1 VQLPFSLFLALRFI
15 KPKRTFLSVITVV
28 SVLGVTLGIAVMIL
42 VISVM
47 TGFDLELKRKVLGF
61 EPHLVADAEGYPVEK
76 WRETA
81 AFLAR
86 RKGIRGAS
94 AFVKGPVLLASE
106 AGAVRAALMRGID
119 SKADFY
125 SANLREM
132 VIAGEFKLDNES
144 VVMGAGLARSLGL
157 LIGQKITVYP
167 AKDFSPVLKA
177 LEEAESSADP
187 KKSLDKIRA
196 LVLPLELTL
205 TGVFQ
210 SGRDQY
216 DSEILLVSLANAQD
230 LYNLKDAVHGVGAW
244 LREPYAAPVAAE
256 KLAGLI
262 PDRLRLYTWIDENQ
276 EIFDAIRMERNTL
289 FFLLLFI
296 VVVAAFSIMNT
307 LITVTVMKTRE
318 IGVMKALGANRSQ
331 IIWVFL
337 TQGMIVGILG
347 NITGV
352 ALGLSVL
359 AWRNEFK
366 DWLSARLGIQIFP
379 PGIYQFSQIPAEIIP
394 SWIAI
399 ICVSAFVICS
409 LAALFPAM
417 VAARLDPVKALRHD

>member
-1 VQLPFSLFLALRFI
+1 MQLPFSLFLALRFI

-42 VISVM
+42 VLSVM
-47 TGFDLELKRKVLGF
+47 IGFDLELRRKVLGF
-61 EPHLVADAEGYPVEK
+61 EPHLVADAGGYPVEN
-76 WRETA
+76 WRDA
-81 AFLAR
+81 ATFLAR
-86 RKGIRGAS
+86 RKGIQGTS
-94 AFVKGPVLLASE
+94 PFVKGPVLLASE
-106 AGAVRAALMRGID
+106 AGAVRAAFMRGID
-119 SKADFY
+119 ARSDFY
-125 SANLREM
+125 SKNLREM
-132 VIAGEFKLDNES
+132 TVAGEFLLDNES
-144 VVMGAGLARSLGL
+144 VVMGAGLAHSLGL
-157 LIGQKITVYP
+157 LVGQKVTIYP

-177 LEEAESSADP
+177 LEEAENSRDP
-187 KKSLDKIRA
+187 RKSLDKIRA
-196 LVLPLELTL
+196 LVLPLELKL
-205 TGVFQ
+205 TGIFE

-216 DSEILLVSLANAQD
+216 DSEILLISLPNAQD
-230 LYNLKDAVHGVGAW
+230 LYGLKDAVHGIGAW
-244 LREPYAAPVAAE
+244 LREPYSAPMAVE
-256 KLAGLI
+256 KLQDKI
-262 PDRLRLYTWIDENQ
+262 PGQLRLSTWIEENK

-296 VVVAAFSIMNT
+296 VIVAAFSIMNT

-337 TQGMIVGILG
+337 TQGMIVGVLG
-347 NITGV
+347 NVTGV
-352 ALGLSVL
+352 ALGLGVVH
-359 AWRNEFK
+359 WRNAFK
-366 DWLSARLGIQIFP
+366 DWLSKQLGIQIFP
-379 PGIYQFSQIPAEIIP
+379 PGIYQFTEIPAEIIP